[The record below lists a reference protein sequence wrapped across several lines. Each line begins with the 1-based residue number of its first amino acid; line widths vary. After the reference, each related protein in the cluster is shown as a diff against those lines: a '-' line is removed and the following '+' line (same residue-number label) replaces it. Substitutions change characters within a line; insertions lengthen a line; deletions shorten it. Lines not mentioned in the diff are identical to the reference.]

1 MLSIENGYIQKYL
14 PKNTKKQ
21 MSFFIVSVFGFILSK
36 VTYAK
41 DVTVQPHILFVVAD
55 DLGLSSFSDMI
66 LQVVKTVSRTSS

>member
-1 MLSIENGYIQKYL
+1 
-14 PKNTKKQ
+14 
-21 MSFFIVSVFGFILSK
+21 MSFFIFSVFGFILSK

-66 LQVVKTVSRTSS
+66 LQVVKTVSRTSSLTEYYYYSLYRIERI